1 MRASQIDI
9 TCNII
14 MKSKNALLVHIT
26 VVRSAYTSK
35 LDSTHILNILV
46 SPLLTSLTIVSQG
59 QPFIVSDKH
68 NLEEGWSKIK
78 AARLCSQCFEI
89 FQHIS
94 SPTLY
99 GSFVRFLSN
108 HMHFK
113 TNVQT
118 PCWPRVSC
126 YLERSCDMWRN
137 SLVLTA
143 TSFKTSWPWMRR
155 NGGVYIL

>member
-1 MRASQIDI
+1 MWPSQID
-9 TCNII
+9 TACNII

-46 SPLLTSLTIVSQG
+46 SPLLTSLTIMSQG
-59 QPFIVSDKH
+59 QPFIVSDQH

-78 AARLCSQCFEI
+78 AAMLCSQCFEI
-89 FQHIS
+89 FQ
-94 SPTLY
+94 PWTAL
-99 GSFVRFLSN
+99 FVGFLSN
-108 HMHFK
+108 HMHYK

-118 PCWPRVSC
+118 PCWSRVSW

-155 NGGVYIL
+155 NGGVYMLQS